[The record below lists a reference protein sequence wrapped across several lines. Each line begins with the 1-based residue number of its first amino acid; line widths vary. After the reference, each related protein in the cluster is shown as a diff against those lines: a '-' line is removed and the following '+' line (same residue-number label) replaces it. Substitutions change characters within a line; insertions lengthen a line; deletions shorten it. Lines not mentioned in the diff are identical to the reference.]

1 MLNKR
6 LQKKYF
12 AIVISFLLQV
22 CMGPVGNRVLA
33 QTNPPKSG
41 VITDIWFDT
50 ATYKELAPGSDNFP
64 TTWGNNG
71 HIYTSWG
78 DGGGFGGTNDI
89 GRVSLGFARIENYP
103 PSISTYNVM
112 GGVNTQCP
120 ATLTGKSYGM
130 LDIGGTLYAWISPS
144 SNTTNYQKTTLY
156 KSTNSGCSWSS
167 TSVEFY
173 QSQNLIL
180 PSILQYGAGYSDA
193 PDSYVYSYATRLK
206 TSSALTIQSPGEIDL
221 MRVAKTQISNR
232 SSYEFFKGFDSN
244 NNPLWTT
251 DINLRQPVIKI
262 STGVGWAPATV
273 SYNKG
278 LGRYLM
284 AVDDAAAGVTGVSGK
299 GLGIY
304 DAAKPWGPWT
314 LVKQI
319 NTFTYEPTFFYN
331 FPTKWI
337 SSDGK
342 TLWMV
347 FSGTN
352 DYDSYNMV
360 KATLVTSSATP
371 TPTSIPTNTNTPT
384 PLPKFTSTLTPTPK
398 ATNTVTPTT
407 TVNGDANG
415 DGSVNELDY
424 AIWKTNYNT
433 TTASGVTKG
442 DFNLN
447 GKVDGVDYLIWLQ
460 SYTQ

>member
-1 MLNKR
+1 
-6 LQKKYF
+6 
-12 AIVISFLLQV
+12 
-22 CMGPVGNRVLA
+22 
-33 QTNPPKSG
+33 
-41 VITDIWFDT
+41 
-50 ATYKELAPGSDNFP
+50 
-64 TTWGNNG
+64 
-71 HIYTSWG
+71 
-78 DGGGFGGTNDI
+78 
-89 GRVSLGFARIENYP
+89 
-103 PSISTYNVM
+103 
-112 GGVNTQCP
+112 
-120 ATLTGKSYGM
+120 
-130 LDIGGTLYAWISPS
+130 
-144 SNTTNYQKTTLY
+144 
-156 KSTNSGCSWSS
+156 
-167 TSVEFY
+167 
-173 QSQNLIL
+173 
-180 PSILQYGAGYSDA
+180 
-193 PDSYVYSYATRLK
+193 
-206 TSSALTIQSPGEIDL
+206 
-221 MRVAKTQISNR
+221 
-232 SSYEFFKGFDSN
+232 
-244 NNPLWTT
+244 
-251 DINLRQPVIKI
+251 
-262 STGVGWAPATV
+262 
-273 SYNKG
+273 
-278 LGRYLM
+278 
-284 AVDDAAAGVTGVSGK
+284 
-299 GLGIY
+299 
-304 DAAKPWGPWT
+304 